1 MLIVRRM
8 WKCKNDLKNKQIN
21 KCIIVKNAKKKT
33 IVKGVKVSTIF
44 GFNITG
50 YYGSFGI
57 LYGEVGN
64 IHETVKCKIY
74 GPFQVFR

>member
-1 MLIVRRM
+1 M
-8 WKCKNDLKNKQIN
+8 Q
-21 KCIIVKNAKKKT
+21 KKKT